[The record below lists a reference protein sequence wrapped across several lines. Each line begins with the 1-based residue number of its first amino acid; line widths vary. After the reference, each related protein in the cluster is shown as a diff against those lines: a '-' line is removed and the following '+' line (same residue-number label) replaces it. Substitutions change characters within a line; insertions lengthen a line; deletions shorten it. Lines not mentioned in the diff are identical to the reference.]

1 MIQWWQEVVNNWDW
15 FVFIPEALGKA
26 TGVLIGI
33 LLSWF
38 LVIRRRL
45 RSLDKLQRG
54 DSDGMLS

>member
-1 MIQWWQEVVNNWDW
+1 MIQWWQEVVNEWDW

-26 TGVLIGI
+26 NGVLIGI

-45 RSLDKLQRG
+45 RKESRFIRR
-54 DSDGMLS
+54 SS